1 MYFSHGRK
9 TYYRYLLAMK
19 AFVLAGTLL
28 LALPGAAQ
36 TVVPGKETAPLPSPD
51 EKAILAFFN
60 EVGIFARQVLAE
72 PSDTVAL
79 TLLLHGPEVA
89 RLKQRSQQLA
99 PVIARWRRTFSNA
112 QQEEAAFKDF
122 LQHSELKTL
131 MALDTDAA
139 IQARLKRNPDL
150 KSALESVLYDIL
162 M

>member
-1 MYFSHGRK
+1 
-9 TYYRYLLAMK
+9 MK
-19 AFVLAGTLL
+19 AFVLAGALL

-36 TVVPGKETAPLPSPD
+36 SIEPGKGTALLPSPD

-60 EVGIFARQVLAE
+60 EVGTFARQVLAK
-72 PSDTVAL
+72 PNDTVAL
-79 TLLLHGPEVA
+79 TLLLRGPEVA
-89 RLKQRSQQLA
+89 RLKQRSQQLE

-122 LQHSELKTL
+122 LQHSELKAL
-131 MALDTDAA
+131 MALDMDAA